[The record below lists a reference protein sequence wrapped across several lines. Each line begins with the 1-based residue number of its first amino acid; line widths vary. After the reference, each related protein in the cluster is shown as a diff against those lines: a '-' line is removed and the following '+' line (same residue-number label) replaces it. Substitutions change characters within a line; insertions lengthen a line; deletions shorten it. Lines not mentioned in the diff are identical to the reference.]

1 VELIELI
8 GQLVAS
14 EYVQR
19 GIPVDTIIFIV
30 LLVAAVFAVRGAKT
44 KIVVPI
50 FLLGLVLTALLFNY
64 HVSSA
69 LDLSF

>member
-1 VELIELI
+1 
-8 GQLVAS
+8 
-14 EYVQR
+14 
-19 GIPVDTIIFIV
+19 VDTIIFIV